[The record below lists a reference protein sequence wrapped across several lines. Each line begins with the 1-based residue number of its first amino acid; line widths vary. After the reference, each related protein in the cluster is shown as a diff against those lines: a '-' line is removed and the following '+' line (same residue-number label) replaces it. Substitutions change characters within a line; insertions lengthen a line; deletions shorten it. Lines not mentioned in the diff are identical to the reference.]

1 MKLVGSIMKGIYMV
15 IILNMLFV
23 QGVNFLM
30 QSINKAIFSELHVLN
45 LDYLEIT

>member
-1 MKLVGSIMKGIYMV
+1 MKLVGSTMKGIYMV

-30 QSINKAIFSELHVLN
+30 QSINKAILSELHILN
-45 LDYLEIT
+45 IDYLEIT

>member
-1 MKLVGSIMKGIYMV
+1 MKLVGSTMKGIYMV

-30 QSINKAIFSELHVLN
+30 QSINQAILSELHILN
-45 LDYLEIT
+45 LDYLEVI